1 MRQSE
6 SSNTTKNFLQVH
18 KQTTIYTTIDP
29 PKVWERFGD
38 NYPIRKRTQLENFFH
53 QISNL
58 HQKIK
63 FTLEEESN
71 EELAFL
77 DTLLKWKDQ
86 WKDLCIGI

>member
-1 MRQSE
+1 MRRSE
-6 SSNTTKNFLQVH
+6 SSNTTKTFLQVH

-29 PKVWERFGD
+29 PKVWESF
-38 NYPIRKRTQLENFFH
+38 PIRKRTQLENLFH

-63 FTLEEESN
+63 FTMEEESN